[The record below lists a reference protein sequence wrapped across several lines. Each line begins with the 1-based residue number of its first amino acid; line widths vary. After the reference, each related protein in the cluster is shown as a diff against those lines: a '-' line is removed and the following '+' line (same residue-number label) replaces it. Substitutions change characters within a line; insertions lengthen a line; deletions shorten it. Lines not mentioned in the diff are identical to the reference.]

1 MLPTQAIRPTVP
13 FWTLQGTVDLAN
25 LRPEDTTAEILA
37 DAMAKINRFSGRTPQ
52 PWPVASHSVL
62 VERLVA
68 PELGPWA
75 LLHDAHEVFLGD
87 LTMPAVELIC
97 KGFDGGMVEE
107 AIRAA
112 KGRLDRMV
120 AAAWHLPVRSL
131 SREIRRADRIA
142 LFAEASLFLGVRPQ
156 LLEPGDEDEIDRAMS
171 FLMEMSA
178 GSDWQASRDLWLSRV
193 EHYAHLGAMTPP
205 KA

>member
-1 MLPTQAIRPTVP
+1 
-13 FWTLQGTVDLAN
+13 
-25 LRPEDTTAEILA
+25 
-37 DAMAKINRFSGRTPQ
+37 MAKINRFSGRTPQ

-107 AIRAA
+107 AIREA
-112 KGRLDRMV
+112 KGRLDRMI

-131 SREIRRADRIA
+131 MALRKRDKDDIA
-142 LFAEASLFLGVRPQ
+142 EEASILDMYCAALGM
-156 LLEPGDEDEIDRAMS
+156 A
-171 FLMEMSA
+171 
-178 GSDWQASRDLWLSRV
+178 
-193 EHYAHLGAMTPP
+193 
-205 KA
+205 